1 MSNLEYYKEII
12 RKHSDELNF
21 TIADKGEY
29 TVIDY
34 ILPNPKTFPEVNEN
48 DSQQVQ
54 KEKLDIRNCRGI
66 IFCNVTG
73 KIIRL
78 PLEKFFNL
86 NERQSITLEKLLHL
100 DGDILEKLDGSMIAS
115 FRTHS
120 GRLIHGSKMGET
132 PISPF
137 VDAFILDNPH
147 YTKFIE
153 FILNQN
159 KTPIFELLDSAN
171 NKIVLD
177 YGSKVR
183 LVLLGVRDMT
193 TGEYFP
199 YGFLQHLA
207 HQFNIELVQRITE
220 KAFSE
225 EFVNFAV
232 KQEGVEGYVVRL
244 SNGVAVKVKNEW
256 YSLVHHAK
264 SSLSGE
270 RHVVQLIINGQT
282 DDLKPLLEPE
292 NRTLIDSFEEEVYS
306 AIADTCLGIAK
317 VLQTIKDDNL
327 DRKTYSLGL
336 MKTVPE
342 FYQGFI
348 WNNWGTE
355 IYQEK
360 IMQDLKNYILKYCP
374 MGKSKYEKNVRKPLF
389 DLYNVTRWRPLMF
402 FESEIEVDDDNSEH
416 NEA

>member
-12 RKHSDELNF
+12 RKHSDEMNF

-86 NERQSITLEKLLHL
+86 NERQSVTLEKLLHL
-100 DGDILEKLDGSMIAS
+100 GGDILEKLDGSMIAS

-137 VDAFILDNPH
+137 VDAFIVDNPH

-207 HQFNIELVQRITE
+207 HQFNIELVQRITD

-256 YSLVHHAK
+256 YSLVHGAK

-270 RHVVQLIINGQT
+270 RNVVQLILNGQA

-292 NRTLIDSFEEEVYS
+292 NKALLEKFEQEVLNS
-306 AIADTCLGIAK
+306 IIESCIFIEKVFVSIAIGK
-317 VLQTIKDDNL
+317 M

-336 MKTVPE
+336 MKNIPE
-342 FYQGFI
+342 FYRGFI
-348 WNNWGTE
+348 WNNWETSTDR
-355 IYQEK
+355 EK
-360 IMQDLKNYILKYCP
+360 IMKDVRDYILKYCP
-374 MGKSKYEKNVRKPLF
+374 MGRSKYEKNVRKPLF
-389 DLYNVTRWRPLMF
+389 DMYNVTRWRPLMF
-402 FESEIEVDDDNSEH
+402 FESEIEVDDDSTKH